1 MQHTVKTKCKSMGKH
16 GHINFKKSFSWWG
29 GGGRGGGR
37 EGEK

>member
-16 GHINFKKSFSWWG
+16 GHINLKKSFSWR